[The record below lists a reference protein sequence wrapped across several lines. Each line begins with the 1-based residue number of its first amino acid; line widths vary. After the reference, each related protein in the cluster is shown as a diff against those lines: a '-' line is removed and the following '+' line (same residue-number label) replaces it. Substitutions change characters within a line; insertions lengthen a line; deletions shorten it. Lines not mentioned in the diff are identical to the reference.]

1 MRFFKQ
7 CHVGNPRRNISLYL
21 SCIGKSLSNS
31 CEAKV
36 NLELGMLT
44 HVLVSA
50 LGRLAKVILCHIKT
64 LKTSRM
70 GAGQRWYTPL
80 MPARRRISEFEA
92 SLAYR
97 ASSRTARAT
106 KKNKKTLSQ
115 QQQKRLCP
123 EEIQFISRNVDCT
136 NDLDSHLELILF
148 HFST

>member
-1 MRFFKQ
+1 
-7 CHVGNPRRNISLYL
+7 
-21 SCIGKSLSNS
+21 
-31 CEAKV
+31 
-36 NLELGMLT
+36 MLT

-97 ASSRTARAT
+97 ASSGTARAT
-106 KKNKKTLSQ
+106 QRNCVLKSQRKKK
-115 QQQKRLCP
+115 
-123 EEIQFISRNVDCT
+123 V
-136 NDLDSHLELILF
+136 LIVL
-148 HFST
+148 